1 MKHFKIKST
10 LVLVA
15 LLGMQACSV
24 FENKEVVDPNSPSVE
39 SVLTNANATQ
49 LGQLGIGVQ
58 SAMRNGLPNFRLV
71 TGSIGREIYN
81 LSSTEV
87 TWVTELLGTTNGG
100 FNTNTNFNA
109 SYNDFSQTR
118 RRAEI
123 FQRSATNS
131 TFITEAQ
138 KNGIRGFCNTVQAW
152 TMLKNINMQYKNGIR
167 ISFSDLNAPGDL
179 LKPGPFVSYEAGLA
193 EIRRLLD
200 LGATQLDGAGT
211 TFAFTMTSGWAGF
224 AIPSDFKKFNRA
236 VAAETALYQKD
247 WTGALTA
254 INASFLNLTGPLT
267 TGPVFTYS
275 TTSGDLTNTSYKAK
289 NDIASPVVAQAKFI
303 TDAEPGD
310 TRVVTGATAK
320 VAKRTADR
328 SFAGLV
334 GSYDV
339 YMYPSNIAPVSIMR
353 NEELIL
359 IYAEAQIQINTPA
372 SLALAVIALDAVR
385 TGAGLPKL
393 AIAKPAVI
401 GNQAALITE
410 MLNQRRYS
418 LFYEGH
424 RWFDMRR
431 YDLLSTLPNDLPTS
445 LVYTQLIRPF
455 AEVQWDAKNP
465 Q

>member
-15 LLGMQACSV
+15 LLGLQACSV

-179 LKPGPFVSYEAGLA
+179 LKPGPFVTYEAGLT

-200 LGATQLDGAGT
+200 LGATQLDGAGA

-254 INASFLNLTGPLT
+254 INSSFLNLAGALT

-275 TTSGDLTNTSYKAK
+275 TTSGDQTNTSYKAK
-289 NDIASPVVAQAKFI
+289 NDIASPVVAQAKFV

-320 VAKRTADR
+320 VAKRTSDR

-393 AIAKPAVI
+393 AVAKPAVI
-401 GNQAALITE
+401 GNQALLITE